1 MAQFNLSGQQ
11 NLPPSLEGVQ
21 QAHNQAITQTSRVS
35 ASNDP
40 AQHKHDAN
48 EALIKAAEAAAA
60 GRTLGLSEEET
71 LALNSRKHRRQ
82 MLADGRITQ
91 QDLSRLRA
99 QRAESISSFGE
110 DGELKGLGYA
120 DDTEVDPFG
129 MAQDDEQTFTRQEK
143 VDRNLIPREEMYEDE
158 LIRRG
163 DAVDRPVS
171 GNAGVRDALARLE
184 AASQGKN
191 GWTNIIGSVFGNNQS
206 DIARVSGSLEQSLD
220 PGRFQT
226 EADASLGREVA
237 RRDAQNFDPFV
248 ALLNDQKARRE
259 AEQAIAGPYGRLSRQ
274 ITDEHFERIGRA
286 NEAYPQAP
294 AQGLASQTYIGVDGN
309 PIAVQGPNM
318 PDTAQMLNAPS
329 AQNARTWAGEHQP
342 NYREGGRVFG
352 DLQQQDINAATALL
366 SERLRNL
373 DGYGFEGVSP
383 NIRGYDELDRASQAV
398 ISRGQA
404 KGDKFYTREPVTDAQ
419 GRTKLKNTRSES
431 PGIPEVL
438 NKLRYSPHEAQQL
451 ANALFQ
457 LEAAKGTTVNQQGKQ
472 QYFTRQGPNGTL
484 TPTTFGYSQ
493 SPGGAKVFF
502 DSPEGIDAREG
513 QAPVSR
519 IRSGQT
525 IEGRD
530 IGTAFRGLST
540 PDARQPFIGQVEGET
555 QAGPAYMTRYNK
567 TGETSQDAIAS
578 AVRKRQEG
586 FNAKTGKPMDEED
599 LRQKTVKS
607 QLAQARED
615 RDLSARADKMSAIIE
630 SLPPVARRTRLR

>member
-1 MAQFNLSGQQ
+1 MAQFNLSGQS
-11 NLPPSLEGVQ
+11 NLPPSLENTQ
-21 QAHNQAITQTSRVS
+21 QAHNQAITQVSRVS

-48 EALIKAAEAAAA
+48 EALIKSAQVMAA
-60 GRTLGLSEEET
+60 GSTLGLSEEET

-82 MLADGRITQ
+82 LLADGRITQ
-91 QDLSRLRA
+91 SDLQRLRA
-99 QRAESISSFGE
+99 QRAESISDWSE

-120 DDTEVDPFG
+120 DNTEVDPFG
-129 MAQDDEQTFTRQEK
+129 MSQDDEQTFSRQEQ

-171 GNAGVRDALARLE
+171 GTAGVRDALARIE
-184 AASQGKN
+184 AAGQGKN
-191 GWTNIIGSVFGNNQS
+191 GWTNILGGVFGNNS
-206 DIARVSGSLEQSLD
+206 SEIARVSGNLEQSLD
-220 PGRFQT
+220 SGRIQR
-226 EADASLGREVA
+226 EADASIGREVA
-237 RRDAQNFDPFV
+237 ARDSQRFDPFV
-248 ALLNDQKARRE
+248 EMLNDQRARRD
-259 AEQAIAGPYGRLSRQ
+259 AEKAIAGPYGRLSRQ
-274 ITDEHFERIGRA
+274 ITDEHFEAIGRA
-286 NEAYPQAP
+286 NAAYPQAP
-294 AQGLASQTYIGVDGN
+294 AQGLASQTYMGVDGN

-329 AQNARTWAGEHQP
+329 QQNARTWAGEHQP

-352 DLQQQDINAATALL
+352 DLPQQDINAATSMLAD
-366 SERLRNL
+366 RLRNL

-398 ISRGQA
+398 VARGQA

-419 GRTKLKNTRSES
+419 GRTKLKNTRSNS
-431 PGIPEVL
+431 PGLPEVL

-457 LEAAKGTTVNQQGKQ
+457 LEAAKGTEVNQQGKQ

-484 TPTTFGYSQ
+484 TPTHFGYSTT
-493 SPGGAKVFF
+493 PGGAKVHF
-502 DSPEGIDAREG
+502 DSPEAIDPREG

-540 PDARQPFIGQVEGET
+540 PAARQPYIGAVEGET
-555 QAGPAYMTRYNK
+555 QAGPAHLTRYNK
-567 TGETSQDAIAS
+567 TGQSSQDAIARES
-578 AVRKRQEG
+578 RKREEG
-586 FNAKTGKPMDEED
+586 FSAKTGKPVDEAA
-599 LRQKTVKS
+599 LRSKTVKA
-607 QLAQARED
+607 QLAQARAD
-615 RDLSARADKMSAIIE
+615 QGLSERADKMSAIIE
-630 SLPPVARRTRLR
+630 SLPPNARRTRIR